1 MDKHYDV
8 YDSRGTFPIS
18 SFELYKDAE
27 LWIAEQEHPEDFDIV
42 LVEVQE
48 CSSPMNLFLSSGTLT
63 RNKK

>member
-8 YDSRGTFPIS
+8 YNIKTNEITPFD
-18 SFELYKDAE
+18 LLKDAE
-27 LWIAEQEHPEDFDIV
+27 LWVTEQEHPEDFDIIP
-42 LVEVQE
+42 VEVLE